1 MRDQAKKRGQ
11 PTYTVGN
18 PVEYRGYRN
27 ILPGYVRSE
36 LESLV
41 LSVKELARRGFGVF
55 ARVCVR

>member
-1 MRDQAKKRGQ
+1 M
-11 PTYTVGN
+11 
-18 PVEYRGYRN
+18 EYRGYRN